1 MGVAVSIRTTL
12 DATGNEAVRVYPAN
26 WIDPPAPARQR
37 GTVAWRIPYT
47 RVDPRTVAAAPIDA
61 VWTDVSAGSDAYWGA
76 LCEWWATGETFAI
89 LEHDIVCRPDVIKA
103 FEACPEPWC
112 VFGYADICH
121 PECMEA
127 WRNELGCTRF
137 RVELIAAVP
146 DAVASIPPERRD
158 WHNVCDGLGDNL
170 RAAGY
175 SHHWH
180 FPWVDHHHMRA

>member
-89 LEHDIVCRPDVIKA
+89 LEHDIVCRSRNVLEIPVVRIVPQERVGKSG
-103 FEACPEPWC
+103 P
-112 VFGYADICH
+112 
-121 PECMEA
+121 MEFRCKFA
-127 WRNELGCTRF
+127 RHKISNLGQAGGANIVRSA
-137 RVELIAAVP
+137 RE
-146 DAVASIPPERRD
+146 DRRRSP
-158 WHNVCDGLGDNL
+158 C
-170 RAAGY
+170 RCK
-175 SHHWH
+175 
-180 FPWVDHHHMRA
+180 